1 MPKRNAKSDNMHKK
15 SLTWIARV
23 MEERDGERVRL
34 LRRPRTPTKL
44 EWERH
49 VVSQMPFRDC
59 CSHCVAGRGLERR
72 HQHPGHDD
80 QYPLVCI
87 VGGHLSLDVTPMLV
101 VQDRRTGMVF
111 ALPVERKGAA
121 DPHAGEKLAEW
132 VVVLRSTQVTMRSD
146 GDPAVMHVAATVRG
160 GRREL
165 SVTTLETSAPS
176 DHGRNGLAERAV
188 RQLGGMERTLKNE
201 LEFNS
206 SIEDRCLDN
215 WARHQDAE
223 PGHGWSD
230 GKWRGPG
237 HHMGIVFGER
247 VWYRVRPLTD
257 RTKAEDRKESGM
269 TVEESVHETVRL
281 RRMREGTRAQG
292 HSAVC
297 RERMEELLPRTAKS
311 QQRLDEAERRTR
323 ETAVERAAKRIK
335 LQVADSPVNP
345 ASSRSANPASSSSA
359 SPSDAI
365 AGACRSRC
373 WQRVCRGMSLKMRLK
388 TELEGAEAVPVTMY
402 MTKKRAKRQ
411 RTEKKTEQEM
421 EVSYV
426 AKVKD
431 SRRILDLRRDGWEP
445 ESW

>member
-1 MPKRNAKSDNMHKK
+1 MVEFDLGGAEDAQEERKVGQHAQEEPDM
-15 SLTWIARV
+15 IARG
-23 MEERDGERVRL
+23 MEERTENVSGCCAGL
-34 LRRPRTPTKL
+34 AHPRNSSG
-44 EWERH
+44 ERH
-49 VVSQMPFRDC
+49 VVSQMPFRDY

-80 QYPLVCI
+80 QYPLVWI
-87 VGGHLSLDVTPMLV
+87 DYWHLSGNVTPMLV
-101 VQDRRTGMVF
+101 VKDRHTEMVF

-132 VVVLRSTQVTMRSD
+132 VDVLRSTQVTMRSD
-146 GDPAVMHVAATVRG
+146 GEPAVMHVAATVRG

-206 SIEDRCLDN
+206 SIEDRCQDD

-237 HHMGIVFGER
+237 HHMGIVFGEQ

-257 RTKAEDRKESGM
+257 RTKAEDSKESGR

-323 ETAVERAAKRIK
+323 ETEGERAAKRIK
-335 LQVADSPVNP
+335 LQFAKRPV
-345 ASSRSANPASSSSA
+345 
-359 SPSDAI
+359 D
-365 AGACRSRC
+365 
-373 WQRVCRGMSLKMRLK
+373 
-388 TELEGAEAVPVTMY
+388 TELEGAEPVPVRMN
-402 MTKKRAKRQ
+402 MTKSEGNDSARRRRQ
-411 RTEKKTEQEM
+411 N
-421 EVSYV
+421 
-426 AKVKD
+426 
-431 SRRILDLRRDGWEP
+431 RRWKCHMWRR
-445 ESW
+445 